1 MAGVTVTPAT
11 TTQENLMSAY
21 QNNTELASLKENL
34 EQEIDRL
41 GIDTVVDALAEICRE
56 KSEHVS
62 TNWGDRNLAK
72 AWNKLAEKL
81 QHVSDTSPMWK
92 RI

>member
-1 MAGVTVTPAT
+1 
-11 TTQENLMSAY
+11 MSVY

-41 GIDTVVDALAEICRE
+41 GIDTIIDAIAEICRE

-62 TNWGDRNLAK
+62 TNWQDFNLAK
-72 AWNKLAEKL
+72 AWDKLADKL
-81 QHVSDTSPMWK
+81 QHVSDTSP
-92 RI
+92 I